1 LEHSISQNLPKST
14 MDSEYMDK
22 FICGGWLRSFP
33 NSPIGREGDPLPQ
46 FSQVVQVR
54 ALLLP
59 VLGVLYICDG
69 SLQNRDLARLPQLH
83 CAPQHLRVGIP
94 FWGGSLIR
102 SFLHSSSHCQHREE
116 LLDF

>member
-69 SLQNRDLARLPQLH
+69 LLQNRDLARLPQLH

-94 FWGGSLIR
+94 F
-102 SFLHSSSHCQHREE
+102 
-116 LLDF
+116 